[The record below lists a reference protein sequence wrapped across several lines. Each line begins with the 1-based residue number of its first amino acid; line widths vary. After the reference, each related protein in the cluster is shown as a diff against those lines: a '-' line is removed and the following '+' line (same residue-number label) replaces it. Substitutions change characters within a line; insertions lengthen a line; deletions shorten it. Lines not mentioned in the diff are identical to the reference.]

1 MRAGIAWIVML
12 AFCFVILWRF
22 VLSLHEPR
30 TEFAVLHAKQ
40 GQYLFRH
47 RHLRVFAHRIVERA
61 EFMLVQVPEQQM
73 TDIVQQS
80 REIAQPGGGTD
91 MPRQFASQ
99 RLHQGPAVRGMP
111 PKGVQPQWSQRRYLE
126 GLG

>member
-12 AFCFVILWRF
+12 AHRHANLRRHVP
-22 VLSLHEPR
+22 SLHEPR

-40 GQYLFRH
+40 GHFLFRL

-61 EFMLVQVPEQQM
+61 EFMLVLVPEQQM
-73 TDIVQQS
+73 TDIVKQS

-91 MPRQFASQ
+91 MPRQ
-99 RLHQGPAVRGMP
+99 
-111 PKGVQPQWSQRRYLE
+111 YLSLIHSSE
-126 GLG
+126 PT